1 MRIIKNVR
9 HIGIV
14 VSNIN
19 KSLNFFHNILGFKI
33 YNNQIEKGEFISKIL
48 NKKDCNVNTIKLIAP
63 DGNMIELL
71 CFKKKHIKKNIK
83 KNINIDSFGIT
94 HISFTVFD
102 INKVYKILKNEKIK
116 FLSKPVIS
124 SDKKVKV
131 VFCKVFDNYFFELV
145 ETLK

>member
-71 CFKKKHIKKNIK
+71 CFKKKMLGMTPKH
-83 KNINIDSFGIT
+83 F
-94 HISFTVFD
+94 FD
-102 INKVYKILKNEKIK
+102 FRLINKLIK
-116 FLSKPVIS
+116 DLG
-124 SDKKVKV
+124 
-131 VFCKVFDNYFFELV
+131 LV
-145 ETLK
+145 MI

>member
-1 MRIIKNVR
+1 MQRKYYQTYCAWWKYDLVT
-9 HIGIV
+9 
-14 VSNIN
+14 
-19 KSLNFFHNILGFKI
+19 LFK
-33 YNNQIEKGEFISKIL
+33 
-48 NKKDCNVNTIKLIAP
+48 
-63 DGNMIELL
+63 
-71 CFKKKHIKKNIK
+71 KKNIK